1 MLELCRACCGGGVLS
16 RCVVAV
22 AVAVVVLVVVL
33 VFVNVE
39 LWWSRVRVLVVPLAL
54 CRCSVVGCCAV
65 ALLGDGL
72 FCWVVVTI
80 GWGAGCCNVDGC
92 CCLAT
97 AIPPSVVRCS

>member
-1 MLELCRACCGGGVLS
+1 MLELCRRACCGGGVLS
-16 RCVVAV
+16 RCGV

-39 LWWSRVRVLVVPLAL
+39 LWWFRVRVLVVPLAL

-80 GWGAGCCNVDGC
+80 GWGVGCCNVDD
-92 CCLAT
+92 CCLTTAT
-97 AIPPSVVRCS
+97 PPSVVRCS